1 MKLKAAALGLLL
13 AGLVNGP
20 ALAGE
25 FAVTSPSLSDGATIG
40 NKHVFAGFGCAG
52 DNRSPALSWSGAPA
66 EAKSFAVTVYD
77 PDAPTGSGWWHWVV
91 FNIPAGTT
99 DLKEGAGDAK
109 GASLPAGSVQSVTDF
124 GQPGFG
130 GPCPPAGDKPHRYIF
145 TVHALKLEKL
155 PLEAGA
161 SGAMVG
167 FFLGQNTIA
176 KASVTGLYGR

>member
-1 MKLKAAALGLLL
+1 M
-13 AGLVNGP
+13 
-20 ALAGE
+20 
-25 FAVTSPSLSDGATIG
+25 
-40 NKHVFAGFGCAG
+40 
-52 DNRSPALSWSGAPA
+52 
-66 EAKSFAVTVYD
+66 
-77 PDAPTGSGWWHWVV
+77 
-91 FNIPAGTT
+91 
-99 DLKEGAGDAK
+99 KEGAGDAK
-109 GASLPAGSVQSVTDF
+109 GALLPAGSVQSVTDF

-155 PLEAGA
+155 PLEPNA

>member
-1 MKLKAAALGLLL
+1 MLGLCL
-13 AGLVNGP
+13 AGFVGGS
-20 ALAGE
+20 ALAGG
-25 FAVTSPSLSDGATIG
+25 FTVTSPSISEGATIG
-40 NKHVFAGFGCAG
+40 ERHLFAGFGCTG
-52 DNRSPALSWSGAPA
+52 GNKSPALTWTDAPA
-66 EAKSFAVTVYD
+66 DTKSFAVTAYD

-99 DLKEGAGDAK
+99 ELKEGAGDTK
-109 GASLPAGSVQSVTDF
+109 GSLLPAGSVQSVTDF

-155 PLEAGA
+155 PLEPSA

-167 FFLGQNTIA
+167 FFLGQNRIA

>member
-1 MKLKAAALGLLL
+1 MKLRAVALGLCLMAF
-13 AGLVNGP
+13 AGGS
-20 ALAGE
+20 ASAGE
-25 FAVTSPSLSDGATIG
+25 FTVTSPTVSEGAVIG
-40 NKHVFAGFGCAG
+40 EKHLFAGFGCTGA
-52 DNRSPALSWSGAPA
+52 NRSPALTWSDAPA
-66 EAKSFAVTVYD
+66 DTKSFAVTVYD

-99 DLKEGAGDAK
+99 ELKEGAGDSK
-109 GASLPAGSVQSVTDF
+109 GILLPAGSVQSVTDF

-155 PLEAGA
+155 PLEPNA

-176 KASVTGLYGR
+176 KASVTGLCGR